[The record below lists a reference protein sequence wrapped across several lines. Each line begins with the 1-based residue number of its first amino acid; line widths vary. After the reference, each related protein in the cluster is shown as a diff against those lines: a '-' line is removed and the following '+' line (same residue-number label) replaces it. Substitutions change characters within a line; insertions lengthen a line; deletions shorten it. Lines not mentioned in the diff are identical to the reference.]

1 MANQSEHQ
9 TSSDRQN
16 RKEELKKQFYKSK
29 EQSRTEYEEQVE
41 VVSVPSTYGKL
52 FRNISLIILAVVL
65 VILGLFLG
73 REFVQDRQSRE
84 NVAALQAF
92 VATASEGEQV
102 TAAEISDQPP
112 TQSSAITGGEQALPD
127 TTEVSTAQEQ
137 TQQEEKN
144 QTETEN
150 QTESVTDPV
159 PDTSAQPLPPERM
172 EKYWQL
178 YQRNNDF
185 CGWLAIPETV
195 VDYPV
200 MHRDGDND
208 FYLSHNFDGEPDVN
222 GLLVLD
228 KRCSADGNEDH
239 LLIHGH
245 NMKSGFMFGA
255 LKNYKDPAYCAA
267 HPTIR
272 YDSLFNTREYEI
284 FAVFLSS
291 TNLADPQ
298 DFHYYDYIQ
307 IDSEESF
314 DAYVSSVREQSL
326 YPIDVSVEYG
336 DDLLTLSTCDYTKD
350 NGRLVIVAR
359 SR

>member
-1 MANQSEHQ
+1 MKNHPEQQS
-9 TSSDRQN
+9 SSGRQN
-16 RKEELKKQFYKSK
+16 RKEELKKQFYKTK
-29 EQSRTEYEEQVE
+29 EQSRAEYEEQVE
-41 VVSVPSTYGKL
+41 VVSVPSAYGKL
-52 FRNISLIILAVVL
+52 FRNISLIILAGVLVVL
-65 VILGLFLG
+65 GIFMG
-73 REFVQDRQSRE
+73 RELVLDRQSRE

-92 VATASEGEQV
+92 VAETSEEGEM
-102 TAAEISDQPP
+102 TTAEIPEQPRS
-112 TQSSAITGGEQALPD
+112 QSAAITGSQQAAPDDTEQSA
-127 TTEVSTAQEQ
+127 AQDHPQPE
-137 TQQEEKN
+137 
-144 QTETEN
+144 TETA
-150 QTESVTDPV
+150 TETST
-159 PDTSAQPLPPERM
+159 DTSAQPLPPERM

-185 CGWLAIPETV
+185 CGWLSIPETV

-200 MHRDGDND
+200 MHRTGDND

-245 NMKSGFMFGA
+245 NMKSGFMFGG

-314 DAYVSSVREQSL
+314 DAYVSSVRQQSL
-326 YPIDVSVEYG
+326 YPMDVSVEYG

>member
-1 MANQSEHQ
+1 MKNYSDKQPP
-9 TSSDRQN
+9 SDRET

-29 EQSRTEYEEQVE
+29 EQSRAEYEEQVE
-41 VVSVPSTYGKL
+41 VVSVPSAYGKL
-52 FRNISLIILAVVL
+52 FRNISLIILAGVLVVL
-65 VILGLFLG
+65 GIFMG
-73 REFVQDRQSRE
+73 RELLLDRQSRE

-92 VATASEGEQV
+92 VATPSEGGQV
-102 TAAEISDQPP
+102 TTADQPTVP
-112 TQSSAITGGEQALPD
+112 SSVNTGGQQSVPENTEQPA
-127 TTEVSTAQEQ
+127 AQDQ
-137 TQQEEKN
+137 LQEE
-144 QTETEN
+144 TET
-150 QTESVTDPV
+150 SA
-159 PDTSAQPLPPERM
+159 DTSAEPLPPERM

-178 YQRNNDF
+178 YQINNDF
-185 CGWLAIPETV
+185 CGWLTIPETV

-200 MHRDGDND
+200 MHRSDDND
-208 FYLSHNFDGEPDVN
+208 FYLSHNFDGETDVN

-228 KRCSADGNEDH
+228 KRCAADGNEDH

-255 LKNYKDPAYCAA
+255 LKNYKDPAYCAV
-267 HPTIR
+267 HPSIR
-272 YDSLFNTREYEI
+272 YDSLFNTRTYEI

-314 DAYVSSVREQSL
+314 DAYVSSVKEQAL

>member
-1 MANQSEHQ
+1 MLGVLGIFMG
-9 TSSDRQN
+9 
-16 RKEELKKQFYKSK
+16 KEML
-29 EQSRTEYEEQVE
+29 
-41 VVSVPSTYGKL
+41 L
-52 FRNISLIILAVVL
+52 
-65 VILGLFLG
+65 
-73 REFVQDRQSRE
+73 DRQSRE
-84 NVAALQAF
+84 NVAVLQAF
-92 VATASEGEQV
+92 VEESATSDTETTADKEQP
-102 TAAEISDQPP
+102 QP
-112 TQSSAITGGEQALPD
+112 E
-127 TTEVSTAQEQ
+127 TETV
-137 TQQEEKN
+137 
-144 QTETEN
+144 TETE
-150 QTESVTDPV
+150 E
-159 PDTSAQPLPPERM
+159 DTSVESLSPERQ

-178 YQRNNDF
+178 YQINNDF
-185 CGWLAIPETV
+185 CGWLTIPETV

-200 MHRDGDND
+200 MHRSGDND
-208 FYLSHNFDGEPDVN
+208 FYLSHNFDGEKDVN

-228 KRCSADGNEDH
+228 KRCTADGKEDH

-245 NMKSGFMFGA
+245 NMKSGFMFGG

-267 HPTIR
+267 HPSIC
-272 YDSLFNTREYEI
+272 YDSLFNTRIYEI

-314 DAYVSSVREQSL
+314 DAYVSSVKQQSL

-336 DDLLTLSTCDYTKD
+336 DDLLTLSTCDYSKD

>member
-1 MANQSEHQ
+1 MKPSQEQ
-9 TSSDRQN
+9 PSSDRQS

-29 EQSRTEYEEQVE
+29 EQSRAEYEEQVE
-41 VVSVPSTYGKL
+41 VVAVPSAYGKL
-52 FRNISLIILAVVL
+52 FRNISLIILAVMLVVL
-65 VILGLFLG
+65 GIYTG
-73 REFVQDRQSRE
+73 RELLLDRQSRE
-84 NVAALQAF
+84 NVEAIQAF
-92 VATASEGEQV
+92 VEGQGETGVQ
-102 TAAEISDQPP
+102 
-112 TQSSAITGGEQALPD
+112 QSSADTEEPAGVPQTIAEQQKEITTSGTETTPD
-127 TTEVSTAQEQ
+127 KVQP
-137 TQQEEKN
+137 QQE
-144 QTETEN
+144 TEA
-150 QTESVTDPV
+150 VTAS
-159 PDTSAQPLPPERM
+159 SAEPLPPERQ

-200 MHRDGDND
+200 MHRTGDND
-208 FYLSHNFDGEPDVN
+208 FYLSHNFDGEADVN

-228 KRCSADGNEDH
+228 KRCSADGQEDH

-255 LKNYKDPAYCAA
+255 LKNYKDPAFCEA
-267 HPTIR
+267 HPVIR
-272 YDSLFNTREYEI
+272 YDSLFNTRNYEI

-291 TNLADPQ
+291 TNLADTQ

-314 DAYVSSVREQSL
+314 DAYVSSVKQQSL
-326 YPIDVSVEYG
+326 YPIDVNVEYG

>member
-1 MANQSEHQ
+1 MNNHPEQQ
-9 TSSDRQN
+9 PPSDRQN
-16 RKEELKKQFYKSK
+16 RKEELKKQFYKTK
-29 EQSRTEYEEQVE
+29 EQSRAEYEKQVE
-41 VVSVPSTYGKL
+41 VVSVPSAYGKL
-52 FRNISLIILAVVL
+52 FRNISLVILAGVLVVL
-65 VILGLFLG
+65 GIFFGRELFL
-73 REFVQDRQSRE
+73 DRQSRE

-92 VATASEGEQV
+92 VKP
-102 TAAEISDQPP
+102 AAESEQAAATEAPDQPES
-112 TQSSAITGGEQALPD
+112 QSDAITDNQQAAPD
-127 TTEVSTAQEQ
+127 DAE
-137 TQQEEKN
+137 
-144 QTETEN
+144 
-150 QTESVTDPV
+150 
-159 PDTSAQPLPPERM
+159 PLPPERM

-178 YQRNNDF
+178 YQINNDF
-185 CGWLAIPETV
+185 CGWLTIPETV

-200 MHRDGDND
+200 MHRSGDND
-208 FYLSHNFDGEPDVN
+208 FYLFHNFDGEKDVN

-228 KRCSADGNEDH
+228 KRCAADGNEDH

-245 NMKSGFMFGA
+245 NMKSGFMFGG
-255 LKNYKDPAYCAA
+255 LKNYKDPAYCTA

-314 DAYVSSVREQSL
+314 DAYVSSVREQAL